1 MEALQQNFLMSSTLR
16 CHMRDGSGL
25 DLMGVAEK
33 KASWRQ
39 TNRRWRKKWRNE
51 WQWVGLGLMWVALF
65 DALPESGRPAGPSL
79 VQLIV
84 LCDPLIMEA
93 DQRLIGPLLDGLL
106 CQWSSSESI
115 RWTMRWITWPPLIL
129 PSPRISLTNNQCF
142 FVSVP
147 VKFNLLV
154 LYTNFLLS
162 AENCYLNIDSTTC
175 YALLLVILSLISILL
190 QVWHSSHHG
199 IGFNIQESSRDFGG
213 QYSNWLFDTT
223 PGFAVL

>member
-1 MEALQQNFLMSSTLR
+1 
-16 CHMRDGSGL
+16 
-25 DLMGVAEK
+25 
-33 KASWRQ
+33 
-39 TNRRWRKKWRNE
+39 
-51 WQWVGLGLMWVALF
+51 
-65 DALPESGRPAGPSL
+65 
-79 VQLIV
+79 
-84 LCDPLIMEA
+84 MEA

-162 AENCYLNIDSTTC
+162 AENCYLNIDSTTY
-175 YALLLVILSLISILL
+175 YALLLVILSSISILL
-190 QVWHSSHHG
+190 QVWPSSHHG
-199 IGFNIQESSRDFGG
+199 MGFNIQESLRDFGG
-213 QYSNWLFDTT
+213 QYSNWSFDTT
-223 PGFAVL
+223 PGFVEDCSTQDCPMSLSTIRQMIPKHTKSTSEVSVPSRYHTTQWRLLVLIPG